1 MREISSSA
9 QEAAVGVT
17 EASQGVEHISQA
29 IAGAVEEA
37 RTVQS
42 VADQVE
48 ASSSELKSR
57 IAAFIDAVKAA

>member
-1 MREISSSA
+1 M
-9 QEAAVGVT
+9 T